1 MGTRTEWGTTDAVEA
16 AAAVDEEA
24 MWRRQMEQS
33 TLRADGQV
41 GECTG
46 GAAPRKHSPRGLHGA
61 QAEERR
67 PDSTDG
73 WNICLRTQIK
83 WRWSRQWHTEPAQGT
98 DQVRQ
103 EENEKG
109 RRGWQ
114 GGCVVCQ
121 SHRGGWTCWVVA
133 DFSGLVLAVST

>member
-1 MGTRTEWGTTDAVEA
+1 
-16 AAAVDEEA
+16 
-24 MWRRQMEQS
+24 MEQS

-46 GAAPRKHSPRGLHGA
+46 GAAPRKHSPRGLRRA

-109 RRGWQ
+109 RRGLAGRVCGVSEPLVRLDVL
-114 GGCVVCQ
+114 GG
-121 SHRGGWTCWVVA
+121 RGLQWPCTGSEHVIPRGREERHSQA
-133 DFSGLVLAVST
+133 L